1 MSFSKNLFLLVYT
14 VFILSTPL
22 PATTLYSQVVN
33 WTGVILCNIPV
44 IFSLMYNKSLPKAK
58 QSILFNLNNFLMIQ
72 LHVVGIMT
80 VIFATLVIY
89 LPVVTEI
96 SASIYCILFTQT
108 ELFMSNVLVVTTQC
122 IAIIIVTIGFN
133 PEKYIQINS
142 GSFYWKLKL
151 GVLVASLVITCS
163 VNLGCYSMCSGQ
175 LYFVGAI
182 YNGIYNTEE
191 STKFDFHCY
200 GPIVVK
206 IIFGVNALIYVGG
219 MLIIPKLGLRFFTL
233 KKENPVPALNA
244 PVVEDPAPGND
255 TFINQILA
263 EETPEDIHHQ
273 DLPETELLSANN
285 EAEDDTS
292 KDKLSPFLQAANRDA
307 NARFSQSLSTE
318 CHLVET
324 AAKNKNY
331 VPVSNQKIKFELRS
345 SSIQRLAA
353 VREAGNDD
361 IEVIASDYITLE
373 SGKPLHLYEVELKR
387 KKDNVRRKITRKQV
401 NIIGFFTVFSVSL
414 LSIVYYL
421 IGIPWMRTEHANLL
435 AYLFTMNSR
444 FLSYIFPWIRFLNSD
459 EEVKYLRFKVKKW
472 IRHIFWKNIWPDA
485 LKNAVLTRLN
495 SNTGY

>member
-44 IFSLMYNKSLPKAK
+44 IFSVMYNKSLPKAK

-206 IIFGVNALIYVGG
+206 MIFGVNAL
-219 MLIIPKLGLRFFTL
+219 MW
-233 KKENPVPALNA
+233 
-244 PVVEDPAPGND
+244 
-255 TFINQILA
+255 
-263 EETPEDIHHQ
+263 EEC
-273 DLPETELLSANN
+273 L
-285 EAEDDTS
+285 
-292 KDKLSPFLQAANRDA
+292 
-307 NARFSQSLSTE
+307 
-318 CHLVET
+318 
-324 AAKNKNY
+324 
-331 VPVSNQKIKFELRS
+331 
-345 SSIQRLAA
+345 
-353 VREAGNDD
+353 
-361 IEVIASDYITLE
+361 
-373 SGKPLHLYEVELKR
+373 
-387 KKDNVRRKITRKQV
+387 
-401 NIIGFFTVFSVSL
+401 
-414 LSIVYYL
+414 
-421 IGIPWMRTEHANLL
+421 
-435 AYLFTMNSR
+435 
-444 FLSYIFPWIRFLNSD
+444 
-459 EEVKYLRFKVKKW
+459 
-472 IRHIFWKNIWPDA
+472 
-485 LKNAVLTRLN
+485 
-495 SNTGY
+495 